1 MLRWCRNIFSGSIT
15 LERPGND
22 LDALQKQDGRLVAIH
37 RFVFCFLGI
46 LVCSLSMADVNDFA
60 CGSLQNAY
68 GPFDYR
74 SDKDKLAIVEAYH
87 LTPNVI
93 NLTSPQSAGA
103 VGGDLDY
110 VLRAF
115 PNHPIALMSMLKLGE
130 KEKVI
135 KPKGAKYGVECYF
148 QRALRFRNDDATVK
162 MIYASYLA
170 KNGKKVEALTQLDE
184 ASRLEEDNA
193 IINYNTGLIYFE
205 LRDYEKALF
214 YAHRAYGLG
223 FPLPGLREKLKRV
236 GKWKEHDSIN

>member
-1 MLRWCRNIFSGSIT
+1 
-15 LERPGND
+15 
-22 LDALQKQDGRLVAIH
+22 
-37 RFVFCFLGI
+37 
-46 LVCSLSMADVNDFA
+46 MADVNDFA

-115 PNHPIALMSMLKLGE
+115 PNHPIALMSMIKLGE

-148 QRALRFRNDDATVK
+148 QRALRFRNDDTTVK
-162 MIYASYLA
+162 MLYAAYLA
-170 KNGKKVEALTQLDE
+170 KSGKRTEALAMLDE
-184 ASRLEEDNA
+184 MVNAEEETANFY
-193 IINYNTGLIYFE
+193 YNIGLIYFE
-205 LRDYEKALF
+205 LKDYDKSLS
-214 YAHRAYGLG
+214 YAQRAYALG
-223 FPLPGLREKLKRV
+223 FPLPGLRDKLKRA
-236 GKWKEHDSIN
+236 GKWKD

>member
-22 LDALQKQDGRLVAIH
+22 LDALQKQNGRLVAIH
-37 RFVFCFLGI
+37 RFVFCFVGI
-46 LVCSLSMADVNDFA
+46 LVCSLSAADVNDFA

-148 QRALRFRNDDATVK
+148 QRALRFRNDDTTVK
-162 MIYASYLA
+162 MLYAAYLA
-170 KNGKKVEALTQLDE
+170 KSGKKTEALAMLDE
-184 ASRLEEDNA
+184 MVNAEEETANFY
-193 IINYNTGLIYFE
+193 YNIGLIYFE
-205 LRDYEKALF
+205 LKDYDKSLS
-214 YAHRAYGLG
+214 YAQRAYALG
-223 FPLPGLREKLKRV
+223 FPLPGLRDKLKRA
-236 GKWKEHDSIN
+236 GKWKD